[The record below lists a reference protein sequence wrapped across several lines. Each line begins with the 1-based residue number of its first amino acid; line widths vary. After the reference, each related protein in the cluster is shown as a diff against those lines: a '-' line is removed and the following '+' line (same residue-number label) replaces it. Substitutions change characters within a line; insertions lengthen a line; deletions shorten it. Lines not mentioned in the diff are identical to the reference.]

1 MATDAALDRAQAFK
15 AQVEDKIQALLKEFA
30 DGRLNREQ
38 FNALYERYSG
48 QLAVAQQAIASGSP
62 AALSQTRDGGQST
75 IAIRQEHMGKAV
87 GLVIYQN
94 RTGVSIE
101 TLGDFDVSAFVI
113 SPVLNDFTRMMEAQR
128 LIEQR
133 AIQLDDRRWLLFVG
147 GRFTTVVTL
156 FRNEPS
162 PAQVREI
169 MRLHNDFEIA
179 NALLLE
185 RGGQPDGQKLAYPFI
200 VFVQQKLKNA

>member
-133 AIQLDDRRWLLFVG
+133 TIQLDDRRWLLFVG